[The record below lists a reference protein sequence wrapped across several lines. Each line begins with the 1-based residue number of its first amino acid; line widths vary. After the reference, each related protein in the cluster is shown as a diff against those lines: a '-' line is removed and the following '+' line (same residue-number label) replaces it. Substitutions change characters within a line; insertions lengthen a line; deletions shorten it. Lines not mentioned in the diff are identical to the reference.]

1 MTEHGKT
8 TTPKG
13 YMVFHSDHI
22 GPEHLVDVDRALEDW
37 DGESLITTIVKISAD
52 APRLLSELYG
62 PKCGDEPVL
71 DDDTRVRFEAR
82 NGRPTVSKVIEGP
95 GIAPRAVDTMVVIA
109 GPSEQYGPCVYTA
122 YGSHVVAPR
131 EVSDTYLTCPVEREA
146 AELFWSEHALIVT
159 SP

>member
-1 MTEHGKT
+1 MADHGKT

-22 GPEHLVDVDRALEDW
+22 GQEHLVDIDRALEDW
-37 DGESLITTIVKISAD
+37 DGESFIATTVKISAD
-52 APRLLSELYG
+52 APRLLSSLYG

-71 DDDTRVRFEAR
+71 DDDPRVRFEAR

-109 GPSEQYGPCVYTA
+109 GPSEEYGPCVYTA
-122 YGSHVVAPR
+122 YGGDFVTPR
-131 EVSDTYLTCPVEREA
+131 EVSDPYLTCPVETKA
-146 AELFWSEHALIVT
+146 VKLFWSEHALIVT